1 MQILGTEVTS
11 ALVNYGIPAI
21 LGLQVWMVRKVSG
34 HDVEFAKLKT
44 VLLGPNGDNG
54 LNGRITKAESDIDAL
69 REKVPLAPQARRAER
84 RRVRR

>member
-1 MQILGTEVTS
+1 MQIATQFTS

-54 LNGRITKAESDIDAL
+54 LNGRITKVEADIDAI
-69 REKVPLAPQARRAER
+69 QARPPVRSRRVSER
-84 RRVRR
+84 RRVRS